1 MKLPTWA
8 LIVGITMI
16 IFGGCGALN
25 NIQKINTPKAMEQ
38 QSDIMSEIRGAIE
51 EDLEEDL
58 REEMMDEE
66 GDGSEIDSADLE
78 RVEKVKDTVLTMFE
92 VSDYYKKW
100 IVRLG
105 IIGAIA
111 ALFYCIAGIL
121 LVMGKRFALQV
132 VYVAI
137 GVSIVSLIFQVI
149 ILSLDKET
157 GVISSF
163 SNFGNYFMIFVNI
176 ILLVII
182 LASDRSYFY
191 KHEIFEDS

>member
-8 LIVGITMI
+8 LIVGIIMI
-16 IFGGCGALN
+16 LFGGCGALN
-25 NIQKINTPKAMEQ
+25 NVQKINAPKALEQ
-38 QSDIMSEIRGAIE
+38 QSDLMSEIRGAIE

-58 REEMMDEE
+58 KEEMLDQE
-66 GDGSEIDSADLE
+66 GDGSDIDSADLKK
-78 RVEKVKDTVLTMFE
+78 VEKVKDTVLNMLE
-92 VSDYYKKW
+92 VSDYYKRW

-105 IIGAIA
+105 IIGTIA

-121 LVMGKRFALQV
+121 LVMGKPWSLKV
-132 VYVAI
+132 VYAAI
-137 GVSIVSLIFQVI
+137 GVSIASLLFQVI
-149 ILSLDKET
+149 VLSMDDSS

-163 SNFGNYFMIFVNI
+163 STFGNYFMIFINI

-191 KHEIFEDS
+191 EHEILED